1 MTTHGDIYKLLG
13 NGDGVVSD
21 DVRALSLWTP
31 GEEDSL
37 IVRGISEDG
46 GEKRHC

>member
-1 MTTHGDIYKLLG
+1 MRTHGGIYKLLG
-13 NGDGVVSD
+13 NGNNIISHDF
-21 DVRALSLWTP
+21 RKLSLWMP